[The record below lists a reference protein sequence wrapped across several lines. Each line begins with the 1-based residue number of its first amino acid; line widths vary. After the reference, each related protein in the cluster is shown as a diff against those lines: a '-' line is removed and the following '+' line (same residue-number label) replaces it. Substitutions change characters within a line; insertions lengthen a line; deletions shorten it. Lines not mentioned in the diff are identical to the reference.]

1 MRFAALLHK
10 LHDNDPRAVGADVV
24 LEMATIGGAKVLG
37 LEDQVGSLEVGK
49 RADLI
54 IVSMAAAR
62 QTPMYNPISHLVY
75 TTHGD
80 DVVTTIVN
88 GRVLMRDK
96 DVLALDEDVVIS
108 EARAMATE
116 VLEAIGV
123 GEPE

>member
-1 MRFAALLHK
+1 
-10 LHDNDPRAVGADVV
+10 
-24 LEMATIGGAKVLG
+24 MATIGGAKVLG

-54 IVSMAAAR
+54 VVSMDAAR

-75 TTHGD
+75 TTYGD

-96 DVLALDEDVVIS
+96 DVLTLDEDVVIS
-108 EARAMATE
+108 EARAMATK

-123 GEPE
+123 REPE